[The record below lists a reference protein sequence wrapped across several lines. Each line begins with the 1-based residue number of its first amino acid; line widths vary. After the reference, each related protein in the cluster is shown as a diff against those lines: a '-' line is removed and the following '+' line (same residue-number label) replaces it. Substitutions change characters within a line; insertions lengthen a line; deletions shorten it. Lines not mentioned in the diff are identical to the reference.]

1 MKIESLITKL
11 CYIVLWATTT
21 VIFFILCVNTV
32 YRFLGEN
39 GMDWASE
46 VPELLFPWLVMS
58 GVVLAAV
65 HGSHI
70 TTSFLRDRLKPAH
83 QRFLAI
89 FVWAVVAG
97 LYATLCIATYKML
110 DIVKDEKSPVL
121 GVPGS
126 VTYGC
131 VLLGYVFALYPCHQ
145 RLHHSHQNASTRDS
159 SEQRGG
165 TTQHQLLKRMK
176 S

>member
-1 MKIESLITKL
+1 MKLDSLITKL
-11 CYIVLWATTT
+11 CYVILWATTT
-21 VIFFILCVNTV
+21 VIFFILCINTV
-32 YRFLGEN
+32 YRFLGQN

-70 TTSFLRDRLKPAH
+70 TTSFLRDRLKPAP

-89 FVWAVVAG
+89 FVWTLVAA
-97 LYATLCIATYKML
+97 LYGVLCVATYKML

-131 VLLGYVFALYPCHQ
+131 VLFGMFLLFVLALKDCITAIKTPA
-145 RLHHSHQNASTRDS
+145 LEIAASNAAQQPNTNY
-159 SEQRGG
+159 
-165 TTQHQLLKRMK
+165 
-176 S
+176 

>member
-1 MKIESLITKL
+1 MKIETHITKL
-11 CYIVLWATTT
+11 CYVVLWVTTV
-21 VIFFILCVNTV
+21 VIFFILCINTV
-32 YRFLGEN
+32 FRFLGEN

-89 FVWAVVAG
+89 FVWAVVTG
-97 LYATLCIATYKML
+97 LYATLCIATYKMMA
-110 DIVKDEKSPVL
+110 IVNDEKSPVL

-131 VLLGYVFALYPCHQ
+131 VLLGMFLLFVLAIKDCITAIKTPALEIAAH
-145 RLHHSHQNASTRDS
+145 NAAAQPSTNY
-159 SEQRGG
+159 
-165 TTQHQLLKRMK
+165 
-176 S
+176 

>member
-1 MKIESLITKL
+1 
-11 CYIVLWATTT
+11 
-21 VIFFILCVNTV
+21 
-32 YRFLGEN
+32 
-39 GMDWASE
+39 
-46 VPELLFPWLVMS
+46 MS

-131 VLLGYVFALYPCHQ
+131 VLLGMFLLCILAIKDCLTAIKTPALVIAA
-145 RLHHSHQNASTRDS
+145 SNAAAQPNTNY
-159 SEQRGG
+159 
-165 TTQHQLLKRMK
+165 
-176 S
+176 

>member
-1 MKIESLITKL
+1 MKLESLITKL
-11 CYIVLWATTT
+11 CYVLLWATTV
-21 VIFFILCVNTV
+21 VIFFILCANTAL
-32 YRFLGEN
+32 RFAGER

-58 GVVLAAV
+58 GVVLAAI

-70 TTSFLRDRLKPAH
+70 TTSFLRDRLRPAH
-83 QRFLAI
+83 QRYLAI
-89 FVWAVVAG
+89 FVWSIVAG

-131 VLLGYVFALYPCHQ
+131 VMLGMFLLFVLAIKDAITAIKTPAIEIAAHNAAALPNTNY
-145 RLHHSHQNASTRDS
+145 
-159 SEQRGG
+159 
-165 TTQHQLLKRMK
+165 
-176 S
+176 

>member
-1 MKIESLITKL
+1 MKLESLITKF
-11 CYIVLWATTT
+11 CYVILWATTL
-21 VIFFILCVNTV
+21 VIFFILCINTAL
-32 YRFLGEN
+32 RFAGKR
-39 GMDWASE
+39 GMDWAAE
-46 VPELLFPWLVMS
+46 MPELLFPWLVMS

-89 FVWAVVAG
+89 FVWAVVAA
-97 LYATLCIATYKML
+97 LYATLCTATYKML

-131 VLLGYVFALYPCHQ
+131 VLVGMFLLMVLAIKDCITAIKTPALEIAAH
-145 RLHHSHQNASTRDS
+145 NAAAQPNTNY
-159 SEQRGG
+159 
-165 TTQHQLLKRMK
+165 
-176 S
+176 

>member
-11 CYIVLWATTT
+11 CYVVLWLTTV
-21 VIFFILCVNTV
+21 VIFFILCINTV
-32 YRFLGEN
+32 FRFLGKN

-70 TTSFLRDRLKPAH
+70 TTSFLRDRLRPAH

-89 FVWAVVAG
+89 FVWAVVTG
-97 LYATLCIATYKML
+97 LYATLCIATYKMM

-121 GVPGS
+121 GIPGS

-131 VLLGYVFALYPCHQ
+131 VLFGMFLLFVLAIKDCITAIKTPALEIAAH
-145 RLHHSHQNASTRDS
+145 NAAA
-159 SEQRGG
+159 QPNANY
-165 TTQHQLLKRMK
+165 
-176 S
+176 